1 MRFLGNA
8 ARAFGAFIAFLTVN
22 ILFISHAANR
32 SGAPLVLLELLRY
45 LKRETAHH
53 ATILCLRDGP
63 LCDEF
68 ARVAT
73 VLEASAPFVRAS
85 KLAAARRRLNEEL
98 GPIARLDGA
107 VWALE
112 RLNGRQ
118 SRARARELAAA
129 FDLIYLNSL
138 ASGEVLPAL
147 EPILARAP
155 LLTHVHELEW
165 AIDGLGGAWKG
176 VKKRSSAFIATSEAV
191 KTHLVE
197 ARGVARESIE
207 TVHAFIDFD
216 ALQCDQN
223 AARLELRARLRLPA
237 DTLLVGGCGTMEWRK
252 GADWWALLAAQI
264 ADERVHFV
272 WLGGQKNA
280 FSRQVEFDLKK
291 LRIEK
296 RVHFL
301 PPTTHTAPF
310 FAGLDA
316 FALTSR
322 EEPLGMVALEA
333 AAQGVPVLCFER
345 AGGAVEMVGQD
356 AGFIA
361 PYGDFAAMARALET
375 WQRDETLRRALGETA
390 ARKARA
396 MSDVRVGAPKIVALM
411 ERTVSGAMRA
421 PQPRGRQGV

>member
-1 MRFLGNA
+1 MRFLGSA
-8 ARAFGAFIAFLTVN
+8 ARAFGTVAAFTALN
-22 ILFISHAANR
+22 ILFVSHAANR

-63 LCDEF
+63 LRDEF

-73 VLEASAPFVRAS
+73 VLEPSAPFVRAS
-85 KLAAARRRLNEEL
+85 QIAAARRRLNEEL
-98 GPIARLDGA
+98 GPVARLDGA
-107 VWALE
+107 AWALE

-138 ASGEVLPAL
+138 ASGDVLPAL

-155 LLTHVHELEW
+155 LVTHVHELEW
-165 AIDGLGGAWKG
+165 AIESLGSVWNG
-176 VKKRSSAFIATSEAV
+176 VKKRSSAFVATSEAV

-197 ARGVARESIE
+197 ARGVAREKVE
-207 TVHAFIDFD
+207 TVHAFLDFG
-216 ALQCDQN
+216 ALQTDQS
-223 AARLELRARLRLPA
+223 AARIELRARLRLPS
-237 DTLLVGGCGTMEWRK
+237 DSFLVGGCGTMEWRK
-252 GADWWALLAAQI
+252 GADWWALLAARC
-264 ADERVHFV
+264 APETHFV
-272 WLGGQKNA
+272 WLGGQKNL
-280 FSRQVEFDLKK
+280 FSRQVAFDLKK
-291 LRIEK
+291 LGIEK

-301 PPTTHTAPF
+301 PPTHRTAPF

-322 EEPLGMVALEA
+322 EEPLGIVALEA
-333 AAQGVPVLCFER
+333 AAQGVPVVCFER
-345 AGGAVEMVGQD
+345 AGGAVELVGDD

-361 PYGDFAAMARALET
+361 LYGDFAAMARALEL
-375 WQRDETLRRALGETA
+375 WRADESLRHRLGQTA

-396 MSDVRVGAPKIVALM
+396 MSDVRVGAPKIAALM